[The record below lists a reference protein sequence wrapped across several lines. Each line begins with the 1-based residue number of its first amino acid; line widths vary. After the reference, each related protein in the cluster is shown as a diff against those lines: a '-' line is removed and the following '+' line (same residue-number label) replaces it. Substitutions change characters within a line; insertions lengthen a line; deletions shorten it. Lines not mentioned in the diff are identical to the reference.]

1 MVEAHATSQV
11 YAMLEADILSGRLK
25 PRQRLVERA
34 LEQQLGVSRTPIREA
49 LRQLQY
55 AGMVQADGARGV
67 VVRDVDVAEA
77 FNLFAVRLPLEKLAI
92 ETMSDVTAAE
102 HQRLRA
108 ILDELDDAF
117 DANNFPRMVALNG
130 QFHQAMAALSGND
143 WLVRTL
149 EQVRRQCYLVVQ
161 HGPSAERAGLKV
173 SLTDHRKMVHL
184 LMQRDRVALT
194 ALTFEHVLRSALFFL
209 KRQAIFDP
217 TAEPRANA
225 LKAMAEQ
232 LQRAPALS
240 LPAIPGLPPRVVELP
255 RTDRVRVA
263 PAKTGRARASAVPST
278 KR

>member
-92 ETMSDVTAAE
+92 ETLSDVTAAE
-102 HQRLRA
+102 HQHLRA

-173 SLTDHRKMVHL
+173 SLT
-184 LMQRDRVALT
+184 
-194 ALTFEHVLRSALFFL
+194 
-209 KRQAIFDP
+209 I
-217 TAEPRANA
+217 
-225 LKAMAEQ
+225 
-232 LQRAPALS
+232 
-240 LPAIPGLPPRVVELP
+240 
-255 RTDRVRVA
+255 
-263 PAKTGRARASAVPST
+263 TGRWCTS
-278 KR
+278 